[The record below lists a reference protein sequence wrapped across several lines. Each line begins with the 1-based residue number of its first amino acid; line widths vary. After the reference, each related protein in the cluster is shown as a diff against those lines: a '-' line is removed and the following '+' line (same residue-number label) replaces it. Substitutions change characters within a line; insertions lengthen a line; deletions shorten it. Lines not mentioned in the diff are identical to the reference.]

1 MKKEFDF
8 EIDYYK
14 PNGKWYTNE
23 RFKMK
28 VASCGPKHREIPYNP
43 VDVFDA
49 SFGPGRQNLPGLSG
63 KTWEGYAVLAHIE
76 TFRSEEGAEVTE
88 RCLSYLMDWSKKVE
102 EGGGK

>member
-14 PNGKWYTNE
+14 PSGKWYANE
-23 RFKMK
+23 RFKME
-28 VASCGPKHREIPYNP
+28 VATAGPKYREIPYNP
-43 VDVFDA
+43 RDVFDMT
-49 SFGPGRQNLPGLSG
+49 FGPGRQDLPGLTG

-88 RCLSYLMDWSKKVE
+88 RCLSYLMDWSK
-102 EGGGK
+102 G

>member
-1 MKKEFDF
+1 MNKEFKF

-14 PNGKWYTNE
+14 PSGKWYTNE
-23 RFKMK
+23 RFKME
-28 VASCGPKHREIPYNP
+28 VAPCGPKHREIPYNP
-43 VDVFDA
+43 VDVFYV

-88 RCLSYLMDWSKKVE
+88 RCLSYLMVCPGVSRAL
-102 EGGGK
+102 